1 LHSKDIDILYLMQR
15 FFGAGHVTLHGNA
28 AMYQV
33 VKLSDLAFI
42 IEHFEN
48 YPLKTKKYGDFLLFK
63 QAFYIVKIKEHL
75 TKEGLTKLVAIRA
88 TLNKG
93 LPERLSVA
101 FTNVTPV
108 PRPQMNKTNLD
119 SNTLG
124 IKPWLAGFVT
134 GEGCFFIKVSKSSTH
149 KLGKSVSLY
158 LLISQHKIDSDLL
171 KSFTQILGCGTY
183 SIKKDSDIGTFLV
196 TGFNNILDKVIP
208 IFDENPIL
216 GIKAKDFEDFK
227 EASVLIKNKAHL
239 TPEGLDKIL
248 LIKSRMNTK
257 R

>member
-1 LHSKDIDILYLMQR
+1 MQR

-42 IEHFEN
+42 IEHFDN

-124 IKPWLAGFVT
+124 IKP
-134 GEGCFFIKVSKSSTH
+134 
-149 KLGKSVSLY
+149 
-158 LLISQHKIDSDLL
+158 
-171 KSFTQILGCGTY
+171 
-183 SIKKDSDIGTFLV
+183 
-196 TGFNNILDKVIP
+196 
-208 IFDENPIL
+208 
-216 GIKAKDFEDFK
+216 
-227 EASVLIKNKAHL
+227 
-239 TPEGLDKIL
+239 
-248 LIKSRMNTK
+248 
-257 R
+257 